1 MSKQAFLIDLDG
13 VLYVGDSPVPGA
25 AETIAA
31 LKKKGYNIRFLSNTT
46 RKSRK
51 TIVDRLGSMGFDI
64 GTGEVFTPA
73 VAAIAY
79 IKKTG
84 ISGVHLLTTG
94 DVDKEFAES
103 GIFSRSDGV
112 EAVVVGDA
120 GDNFSYERMNS
131 AFRFLLEGA
140 ALIALEKDRY
150 WMAEDGLMLSAG
162 PFVSALEY
170 ATGNVAVVMGK
181 PSRTFFELAL
191 DSMGA
196 GAAEAAMIGDDVIT
210 DIGGA
215 IRCGMRGILVRTG
228 KFRPETLQSAEMKPT
243 AVIPSIAHLETLL

>member
-1 MSKQAFLIDLDG
+1 MSKKAFLIDLDG

-25 AETIAA
+25 AETIST
-31 LKKKGYNIRFLSNTT
+31 LKKEGYNIRFLSNTT
-46 RKSRK
+46 RKSRE
-51 TIVDRLGSMGFDI
+51 TIVARLGSMGFDI

-94 DVDKEFAES
+94 DVDKEFAKA
-103 GIFSRSDGV
+103 GIFSCHDGV

-120 GDNFSYERMNS
+120 GDNFSYGRMNT

-140 ALIALEKDRY
+140 SLIALEKDRY
-150 WMAEDGLMLSAG
+150 WMSEEGLMLSAG

-170 ATGNVAVVMGK
+170 ATGNAAVVMGK

-191 DSMGA
+191 NSMGA
-196 GAAEAAMIGDDVIT
+196 GASEAVMIGDDVMT
-210 DIGGA
+210 DIGGSV
-215 IRCGMRGILVRTG
+215 RCGMQGILVRTG
-228 KFRPETLQSAEMKPT
+228 KYRPETLQAAEIKPN
-243 AVIPSIAHLETLL
+243 AVIRSIADLETLL